1 MAVNPA
7 TLAIAGAGIGAM
19 MDRDKPLRG
28 AMIGGLG
35 GFAGGTA
42 LGGVT
47 GANNAAL
54 GAMASGTPAGVGIN
68 NAAML
73 SNIGQGALAPASFT
87 SPALG
92 VEALNTALPMTSEM
106 AAVGTQS
113 GSMMPVL
120 NAAQGYDIGM
130 AQEMLNKAQGLADK
144 LPAADSDAM
153 KTMKAGQM
161 MMNQGQPQQRQPM
174 IAPTPMIR
182 PPQGQINPVRPYD
195 DEDYGF
201 TTPYPSRLPSFGG
214 F

>member
-19 MDRDKPLRG
+19 MDRDEPLRG

-42 LGGVT
+42 LGAQAGTAGAYSTMPGMTAATT
-47 GANNAAL
+47 GSAIP
-54 GAMASGTPAGVGIN
+54 SQQ
-68 NAAML
+68 AAML
-73 SNIGQGALAPASFT
+73 
-87 SPALG
+87 
-92 VEALNTALPMTSEM
+92 
-106 AAVGTQS
+106 
-113 GSMMPVL
+113 
-120 NAAQGYDIGM
+120 AAQTGEFGVP
-130 AQEMLNKAQGLADK
+130 GWLAT
-144 LPAADSDAM
+144 SDAAAYTLPGNM
-153 KTMKAGQM
+153 VGKLSGFGHNLVNTNSLSTGKASDMMKAGQM
-161 MMNQGQPQQRQPM
+161 MQSINQQPQRQQPM